1 MDKATQTATFM
12 MNVSR
17 SRVSYELSNG
27 RTVRLTNTMVVFEDE
42 ITDKYAAVNFQKFVK
57 VMAARDEIDAA
68 VEQIRA
74 FEEIDMK
81 HHVGGN
87 WFVSVGSGVL
97 CVDLRKWFFDERGD
111 LRPGRIGM
119 GLRLYDWQQLKEHY
133 PKMLEARP
141 DLAATVPCFD
151 QTGHKAGKNQFNLI
165 DDSQNKISMW
175 SEEKSRYALSMGKA
189 GIR

>member
-1 MDKATQTATFM
+1 MEKATQTATFV

-17 SRVSYELSNG
+17 SKVSYELSNG

-42 ITDKYAAVNFQKFVK
+42 ISDKYAAVNFQKFVK
-57 VMAARDEIDAA
+57 VMAASDEIDAA

-74 FEEIDMK
+74 FEEIEMK

-87 WFVSVGSGVL
+87 WFVSVGSGVR

-119 GLRLYDWQQLKEHY
+119 GLRLSDWQQLKEHY
-133 PKMLEARP
+133 SKMLEARP
-141 DLAATVPCFD
+141 DLAATVLCFD
-151 QTGHKAGKNQFNLI
+151 QPGHKAGKNQCNLI
-165 DDSQNKISMW
+165 DDR
-175 SEEKSRYALSMGKA
+175 E
-189 GIR
+189 